1 MTKQARG
8 ATKTASAQ
16 RLREA
21 LTTMVRQR
29 GDSAS
34 PPALTATA
42 LCDLAGISRNALYRY
57 HPDVVQA
64 LHAAH
69 QKHLRMGRV
78 QRPSEAP
85 SAPRQRRARCTP
97 APRQCRLARAA
108 HQARG
113 TGRPLLRSLAGDA
126 APARTAGPGVGRSA
140 PRPQAPSG
148 FAAALNLRRSRAPR
162 EELRPGV
169 DFDTG
174 ASSTLPALGVVV
186 PRLEVRNE
194 QRPWIRPSPRAR
206 AFAALQSGRRE

>member
-69 QKHLRMGRV
+69 QKHLRRPDDAGRAARLRRDNAALREQLTKLAALV
-78 QRPSEAP
+78 DHYFAAWQETRLQLVRRDRELAEV
-85 SAPRQRRARCTP
+85 RRAHKP
-97 APRQCRLARAA
+97 QVV
-108 HQARG
+108 
-113 TGRPLLRSLAGDA
+113 SL
-126 APARTAGPGVGRSA
+126 
-140 PRPQAPSG
+140 
-148 FAAALNLRRSRAPR
+148 
-162 EELRPGV
+162 
-169 DFDTG
+169 
-174 ASSTLPALGVVV
+174 
-186 PRLEVRNE
+186 
-194 QRPWIRPSPRAR
+194 QR
-206 AFAALQSGRRE
+206 